1 MANTKPSSSF
11 LDIESGTR
19 TLITRSTPSGASSV
33 ELTGFNASL
42 YDGYEIICHLSFA
55 AASGDLYMRVSN
67 DGGATYEAGASK
79 YKYKQIFGNNSN
91 TSVGGNNNTGTT
103 QLLINAE
110 GTYGTGVANK
120 YTSRIRFMRPD
131 ETTKFVVSAEIAHMN
146 TSQQSNIS
154 VMAGNCETEIA
165 TDAVQLF
172 PATGNFTGTILF
184 YGIKNA

>member
-11 LDIESGTR
+11 LNIESGTR

-55 AASGDLYMRVSN
+55 SASGDLYMRVSD
-67 DGGATYEAGASK
+67 DGGATYESATS
-79 YKYKQIFGNNSN
+79 YKYKQIYGNNSN
-91 TSVGGNNNTGTT
+91 TTVSGNNSTGAA

-110 GTYGTGVANK
+110 GTYGTGVGNK

-146 TSQQSNIS
+146 TSQQSNIT
-154 VMAGNCETEIA
+154 VMAGNYETEIA
-165 TDAVQLF
+165 IDAVQLF
-172 PATGNFTGTILF
+172 PASGNFTGTILF
-184 YGIKNA
+184 YGIKKA